1 MLLRI
6 ERVCNPFYTKWH
18 MGPPKRFPVT
28 HQARTG
34 SQPIAQSPPNSDV
47 RRDRIHLLSLPFRFY
62 RRRLT
67 KQGQRLNSRPND
79 ASIWTEADVEP
90 RTSMILAVN
99 TFVCGSVWSLNPGP
113 NSAQKSGASPTE
125 PTERR
130 LEDKSLI
137 FLLLENWAS
146 LISCLI
152 SFPNTFYY
160 SASN

>member
-1 MLLRI
+1 MPSGTWGLLRGFLWPT
-6 ERVCNPFYTKWH
+6 RRGQV
-18 MGPPKRFPVT
+18 V
-28 HQARTG
+28 
-34 SQPIAQSPPNSDV
+34 SPS
-47 RRDRIHLLSLPFRFY
+47 LSLHPTQMCVRTESIFQVSPNRRFY

-79 ASIWTEADVEP
+79 AIIWTEADVEP
-90 RTSMILAVN
+90 RTSMILPVN
-99 TFVCGSVWSLNPGP
+99 TLVCGSVWSLNPRP
-113 NSAQKSGASPTE
+113 NSALQSGASPTE

-137 FLLLENWAS
+137 FLLKNWAS
-146 LISCLI
+146 LISWSI

>member
-1 MLLRI
+1 MPSGTWDLLRGFLWPT
-6 ERVCNPFYTKWH
+6 RRGQV
-18 MGPPKRFPVT
+18 V
-28 HQARTG
+28 
-34 SQPIAQSPPNSDV
+34 SPSLSLHPTQTDV
-47 RRDRIHLLSLPFRFY
+47 RKDRINLLSLPFRFY

-79 ASIWTEADVEP
+79 AIIWTEADVEP

-99 TFVCGSVWSLNPGP
+99 TLVCGSVWSLNPGP
-113 NSAQKSGASPTE
+113 NSAQQSGASPTE